1 LSKALGIN
9 NEVQYHRCRRRAG
22 LAPEGKGPHRLRL
35 FFFVPYVVQRRVLR
49 HSKQEEERCVSQARS
64 NGSTTPKVTGSSSA
78 TEAVTS
84 SSTTRPFGATA
95 SGRSRKVRQWN
106 SRALTAPKAR
116 KPETSRRSSPSTWLV
131 AAAAATHK
139 PPF

>member
-35 FFFVPYVVQRRVLR
+35 FFFAPYIVQRRVSR

-64 NGSTTPKVTGSSSA
+64 SGSTTQKVTGSSSA

-84 SSTTRPFGATA
+84 SSTTRPSKATA
-95 SGRSRKVRQWN
+95 SGPSRKVRQWS
-106 SRALTAPKAR
+106 SRSLTAPKAR
-116 KPETSRRSSPSTWLV
+116 KPETSRRSSPSTWLG
-131 AAAAATHK
+131 APAGARPK
-139 PPF
+139 